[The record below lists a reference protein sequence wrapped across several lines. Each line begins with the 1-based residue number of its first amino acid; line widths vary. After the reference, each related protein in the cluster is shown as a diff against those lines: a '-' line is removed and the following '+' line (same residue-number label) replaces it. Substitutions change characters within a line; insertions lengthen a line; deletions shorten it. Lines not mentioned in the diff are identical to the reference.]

1 MIHEH
6 KIKLSYIVSSMS
18 SWVGGDP
25 VSKREKGRE
34 GKRKDKTKEKRGKKT
49 GCIKIRAEKNQ
60 DLFS

>member
-25 VSKREKGRE
+25 VSKREKGEKERE
-34 GKRKDKTKEKRGKKT
+34 KIRQKKRGGKT